1 MVEESPHPRRE
12 WSEKQH
18 KDLHAELDAQVV
30 TAWKEA
36 VSFGALNEGPRL
48 NRHLM
53 FEDVYKELPENLRR
67 QSEQLAEE
75 IKLNAE
81 LGLVAKVD

>member
-1 MVEESPHPRRE
+1 
-12 WSEKQH
+12 
-18 KDLHAELDAQVV
+18 VV
-30 TAWKEA
+30 SAWKEA

-48 NRHLM
+48 DRHLM
-53 FEDVYKELPENLRR
+53 FEDVYKEFPENLRR

-81 LGLVAKVD
+81 LGLAAKVD

>member
-1 MVEESPHPRRE
+1 MSAPGLGFALARVLLG
-12 WSEKQH
+12 
-18 KDLHAELDAQVV
+18 LHL
-30 TAWKEA
+30 A

-48 NRHLM
+48 DRHLM
-53 FEDVYKELPENLRR
+53 FEDVYKEFPENLRR

-81 LGLVAKVD
+81 LGFAAKAGD